1 MSELS
6 RYFFLLGALPYVVFG
21 ILHAL
26 MTPVTPDQMK
36 GLTPRDLTFRI
47 AMSQETVLLT
57 RRTNVW
63 LGWVGFN
70 FSHSLGLV
78 AFGIVGILVGR
89 SRASFSDQRAVFVP
103 LAVVVS
109 LLYLILGL
117 RYWFRSPIIVSAF
130 ACACFLIS
138 WILMA

>member
-47 AMSQETVLLT
+47 AMSRETVLLT

-78 AFGIVGILVGR
+78 AFGIVAILIAR
-89 SRASFSDQRAVFVP
+89 SRVSFTAQAAVFIP
-103 LAVVVS
+103 LTVVVS
-109 LLYLILGL
+109 LLYLVLGL
-117 RYWFRSPIIVSAF
+117 RYWFRSPILVSAF
-130 ACACFLIS
+130 
-138 WILMA
+138 